1 MANGIVLS
9 AMMRA
14 TMKRLAWLP
23 AALFLASCSIG
34 TGPTVHDRH
43 SIELDKSEV
52 TRLNLRIGAG
62 ELRVSGGA
70 SKKVE
75 ADLAYNSDRLKPVVE
90 QHTSGSRSEIEISQ
104 PDTRGFNFGNTV
116 SEWDVRLHN
125 EAPIDL
131 AAKLG
136 AGEAHLDLAGLNLRG
151 VNVDIGVGEVSV
163 DLRGTP
169 KSSYSVFING
179 GVGEARVTLPK
190 TVGISASAK
199 GGIGE
204 IKVDGLEKRGERW
217 INPGHE
223 NDAVQ
228 ITVDAKG
235 GVGEIHI
242 SAQ

>member
-1 MANGIVLS
+1 
-9 AMMRA
+9 MRA
-14 TMKRLAWLP
+14 MQRLVWVP
-23 AALFLASCSIG
+23 AAVMLASCSIG
-34 TGPTVHDRH
+34 TGPTVHDKH
-43 SIELDKSEV
+43 AIELDKSEL

-90 QHTSGSRSEIEISQ
+90 QRTSGSRSEIDISQ
-104 PDTRGFNFGNTV
+104 PESRGFNFGNTV

-125 EAPIDL
+125 EAPLDL

-136 AGEAHLDLAGLNLRG
+136 AGEAHLDLAGVNLRG
-151 VNVDIGVGEVSV
+151 LNVDIGVGEVSV

-169 KSSYSVFING
+169 KSSYAVNING
-179 GVGEARVTLPK
+179 GVGEARIMLPK
-190 TVGISASAK
+190 SVGISANAK

-204 IKVDGLEKRGERW
+204 IHVDGLEKKGDRW

-235 GVGEIHI
+235 GVGEIRI
-242 SAQ
+242 TAQ

>member
-1 MANGIVLS
+1 
-9 AMMRA
+9 
-14 TMKRLAWLP
+14 MKRLVWLP
-23 AALFLASCSIG
+23 AALLLTSCSIG

-43 SIELDKSEV
+43 AIELDKSEV

-70 SKKVE
+70 SRKVE

-90 QHTSGSRSEIEISQ
+90 QRTSGSRSEIEIAQ
-104 PDTRGFNFGNTV
+104 PESRGFSFGNTV
-116 SEWDVRLHN
+116 SEWDVRLNN
-125 EAPIDL
+125 EAPLDL

-151 VNVDIGVGEVSV
+151 VNVDIGVGEVNV

-169 KSSYSVFING
+169 KSSYSVRING
-179 GVGEARVTLPK
+179 GVGEAKVTLPK
-190 TVGISASAK
+190 TVGISASAQ

-204 IKVDGLEKRGERW
+204 IHVDGLEKRGDRW

-235 GVGEIHI
+235 GVGEIRI

>member
-1 MANGIVLS
+1 M
-9 AMMRA
+9 
-14 TMKRLAWLP
+14 TRLVCLP
-23 AALFLASCSIG
+23 AVLLLASCSIG
-34 TGPTVHDRH
+34 SGPTVHDKH
-43 SIELDKSEV
+43 SIELDKSEL

-75 ADLAYNSDRLKPVVE
+75 ADLAYNSDRLKPTIE
-90 QHTSGSRSEIEISQ
+90 QHTSGSRSEIEIAQ
-104 PDTRGFNFGNTV
+104 PESRGFAFGNTV
-116 SEWDVRLHN
+116 SEWDVRLHD
-125 EAPIDL
+125 EAPL
-131 AAKLG
+131 EVNAKLG
-136 AGEAHLDLAGLNLRG
+136 AGEAHLDLGSLNLRG
-151 VNVDIGVGEVSV
+151 VSMDIGVGEVSV

-169 KSSYSVFING
+169 KTSYAVNVNG
-179 GVGEARVTLPK
+179 GVGEARITLPK
-190 TVGISASAK
+190 NVGISAAAK

-204 IKVDGLEKRGERW
+204 IHVDGLEKKGDRW

-235 GVGEIHI
+235 GVGEIRI

>member
-1 MANGIVLS
+1 
-9 AMMRA
+9 MM
-14 TMKRLAWLP
+14 KHAWLP
-23 AALFLASCSIG
+23 AVVLLASCSIG
-34 TGPTVHDRH
+34 TGPTVHDKH
-43 SIELDKSEV
+43 SIELDKSEL

-75 ADLAYNSDRLKPVVE
+75 ADLAYNSDRLKPTVD
-90 QHTSGSRSEIEISQ
+90 QRNSGSHSEIEIAQ
-104 PDTRGFNFGNTV
+104 PESRGFNFGNTV
-116 SEWDVRLHN
+116 NEWDVRVNDEVPLD
-125 EAPIDL
+125 I

-136 AGEAHLDLAGLNLRG
+136 AGEAHLNLAGLNLRG
-151 VNVDIGVGEVSV
+151 LNVDIGVGEVSV

-169 KSSYSVFING
+169 KTSYAVNING

-190 TVGISASAK
+190 TVGISANAN

-204 IKVDGLEKRGERW
+204 IHVDGLEKKGDRW

>member
-1 MANGIVLS
+1 
-9 AMMRA
+9 MRA
-14 TMKRLAWLP
+14 MNRLVWLP
-23 AALFLASCSIG
+23 AAVLAASCSIG
-34 TGPTVHDRH
+34 TGPTVHDKH
-43 SIELDKSEV
+43 SIELDKSEL

-70 SKKVE
+70 AKKVE
-75 ADLAYNSDRLKPVVE
+75 ADLAYNSDRLKPTVD
-90 QHTSGSRSEIEISQ
+90 QRTSGSRSEIEISQ
-104 PDTRGFNFGNTV
+104 PESRGFSFGNTV
-116 SEWDVRLHN
+116 SEWDVRLN
-125 EAPIDL
+125 SEVPLDL

-169 KSSYSVFING
+169 KSSYSVSING

-199 GGIGE
+199 GGIGDVK
-204 IKVDGLEKRGERW
+204 IDGLEKRGDRW

>member
-1 MANGIVLS
+1 MN
-9 AMMRA
+9 
-14 TMKRLAWLP
+14 RLVWLP
-23 AALFLASCSIG
+23 AALLAASCSIG
-34 TGPTVHDRH
+34 TGPTVHDKH
-43 SIELDKSEV
+43 AIELDKSEL

-90 QHTSGSRSEIEISQ
+90 QRSSGSRSEIEISQ
-104 PDTRGFNFGNTV
+104 PESRGFAFGNTV

-125 EAPIDL
+125 EAPLEL

-136 AGEAHLDLAGLNLRG
+136 AGEAHLDLAGVNLRG
-151 VNVDIGVGEVSV
+151 LNVDIGVGEVSV
-163 DLRGTP
+163 DLRSPP
-169 KSSYSVFING
+169 KSSYTVSING
-179 GVGEARVTLPK
+179 GVGEARVILPK

-204 IKVDGLEKRGERW
+204 VKVDGLEKRGDRW

>member
-1 MANGIVLS
+1 
-9 AMMRA
+9 MRV
-14 TMKRLAWLP
+14 MKRLSWLP
-23 AALFLASCSIG
+23 AALLAVSCSIG
-34 TGPTVHDRH
+34 TGPTIHDKH
-43 SIELDKSEV
+43 SIELDKSEL

-75 ADLAYNSDRLKPVVE
+75 ADLAYNSDRLKPTIE
-90 QHTSGSRSEIEISQ
+90 QHTSGSRSEIEIAQ
-104 PDTRGFNFGNTV
+104 PESRGFAFGNTV
-116 SEWDVRLHN
+116 SEWDVRLHD
-125 EAPIDL
+125 EAPL
-131 AAKLG
+131 EVNAKLG
-136 AGEAHLDLAGLNLRG
+136 AGEAHLVLGSLNLRG
-151 VNVDIGVGEVSV
+151 VSMDIGVGEVSV

-169 KSSYSVFING
+169 KTSYAVNVNG
-179 GVGEARVTLPK
+179 GVGEARITLPK
-190 TVGISASAK
+190 SVGISAAAK

-204 IKVDGLEKRGERW
+204 IHVDGLEKKGDRW

>member
-1 MANGIVLS
+1 
-9 AMMRA
+9 MRP
-14 TMKRLAWLP
+14 MRRLIWLP
-23 AALFLASCSIG
+23 AALLAASCSIG
-34 TGPTVHDRH
+34 TGPTIHDKH
-43 SIELDKSEV
+43 TIELDKSEL

-70 SKKVE
+70 AKKVE
-75 ADLAYNSDRLKPVVE
+75 ADLAYNSDRLKPTVE
-90 QHTSGSRSEIEISQ
+90 QRASGSRSEIEISQ
-104 PDTRGFNFGNTV
+104 PESRGFTFGNTV

-125 EAPIDL
+125 EAPLEL

-136 AGEAHLDLAGLNLRG
+136 AGEAHLDLAGINLRG
-151 VNVDIGVGEVSV
+151 LNVDIGVGEVSV
-163 DLRGTP
+163 DLRSTP
-169 KSSYSVFING
+169 KSSYAVNING
-179 GVGEARVTLPK
+179 GVGEARIMLPK
-190 TVGISASAK
+190 TVGISANAK

-204 IKVDGLEKRGERW
+204 IHVDGLEKKGDRW

-235 GVGEIHI
+235 GVGEIRI

>member
-1 MANGIVLS
+1 
-9 AMMRA
+9 MM
-14 TMKRLAWLP
+14 KHAWLP
-23 AALFLASCSIG
+23 AVALLASCTIG
-34 TGPTVHDRH
+34 TGPTVHDKH
-43 SIELDKSEV
+43 SIELDKSEL

-75 ADLAYNSDRLKPVVE
+75 ADLAYNSDRLKPTVD
-90 QHTSGSRSEIEISQ
+90 QRNSGSHSEIEIAQ
-104 PDTRGFNFGNTV
+104 PESRGFNFGNTV
-116 SEWDVRLHN
+116 NEWDVRVNDEVPLD
-125 EAPIDL
+125 I

-136 AGEAHLDLAGLNLRG
+136 AGEAHLNLAGLNLRG
-151 VNVDIGVGEVSV
+151 LNVDIGVGEVSV

-169 KSSYSVFING
+169 KTSYAVNING

-190 TVGISASAK
+190 TVGISANAN

-204 IKVDGLEKRGERW
+204 IHVDGLEKKGDRW

>member
-1 MANGIVLS
+1 
-9 AMMRA
+9 MM
-14 TMKRLAWLP
+14 KHAWLP
-23 AALFLASCSIG
+23 AVLLLASCSIG
-34 TGPTVHDRH
+34 TGPTVHDKH
-43 SIELDKSEV
+43 SIELDKSEL

-75 ADLAYNSDRLKPVVE
+75 ADLAYNSEQLKPRVD
-90 QHTSGSRSEIEISQ
+90 QRNSGSRSEIEIAQ
-104 PDTRGFNFGNTV
+104 PESHGFSFGNTV
-116 SEWDVRLHN
+116 NEWDVRLN
-125 EAPIDL
+125 DEVPLDI

-136 AGEAHLDLAGLNLRG
+136 AGEAHLDLSRLNLRG
-151 VNVDIGVGEVSV
+151 LNVDIGVGEVSV

-169 KSSYSVFING
+169 KASYAVNING
-179 GVGEARVTLPK
+179 GVGEARITLPK
-190 TVGISASAK
+190 TVGISANAK

-204 IKVDGLEKRGERW
+204 IRVDGLEKKGDRW

-223 NDAVQ
+223 TDAVQ

>member
-1 MANGIVLS
+1 
-9 AMMRA
+9 MRA
-14 TMKRLAWLP
+14 MRRLGWLP
-23 AALFLASCSIG
+23 AALLGASCSIG
-34 TGPTVHDRH
+34 TGPTMHDKH
-43 SIELDKSEV
+43 SIELDKSEL

-75 ADLAYNSDRLKPVVE
+75 ADLAYNSDQLKPRVD
-90 QHTSGSRSEIEISQ
+90 QRTSGSRSEIEIAQ
-104 PDTRGFNFGNTV
+104 PESRGFNFGNTV
-116 SEWDVRLHN
+116 NEWDVRLNN
-125 EAPIDL
+125 EVPLDI

-151 VNVDIGVGEVSV
+151 LDVDIGVGEVSV

-169 KSSYSVFING
+169 KSSYSVNING

-204 IKVDGLEKRGERW
+204 VRVDGLEKRGDRW

>member
-1 MANGIVLS
+1 
-9 AMMRA
+9 MM
-14 TMKRLAWLP
+14 KHAWLP
-23 AALFLASCSIG
+23 AVVLLASCSIG
-34 TGPTVHDRH
+34 TGPTVHDKH
-43 SIELDKSEV
+43 SIELDKSEL

-75 ADLAYNSDRLKPVVE
+75 ADLAYNSDRLKPTID
-90 QHTSGSRSEIEISQ
+90 QRNSGSHSEIEIAQ
-104 PDTRGFNFGNTV
+104 PESRGFNFGNTV
-116 SEWDVRLHN
+116 NEWDVRVNDEVPLD
-125 EAPIDL
+125 I

-136 AGEAHLDLAGLNLRG
+136 AGEAHLNLAGLNLRG
-151 VNVDIGVGEVSV
+151 LNVDIGVGEVSV

-169 KSSYSVFING
+169 KTSYAVNING

-190 TVGISASAK
+190 TVGISANAN

-204 IKVDGLEKRGERW
+204 IHVDGLEKKGDRW